1 MASSAAKTNDDKMHY
16 YMEKSDFR
24 HPFSTGEIMPTV
36 SMDEIKKLVG
46 MQLGKRNVKESD
58 RFVEDLGA
66 ESADVAN
73 LVVIVEEKYG
83 ITIKEAEIASIF
95 TPADLLALAQKRAA

>member
-1 MASSAAKTNDDKMHY
+1 M
-16 YMEKSDFR
+16 
-24 HPFSTGEIMPTV
+24 STL

-46 MQLGKRNVKESD
+46 MQLGKRNVNDKD

-73 LVVIVEEKYG
+73 IVATVEEKYG
-83 ITIKEAEIASIF
+83 ITIKETEIARLF
-95 TPADLLALAQKRAA
+95 TPEDLFILIQKRLQ

>member
-1 MASSAAKTNDDKMHY
+1 
-16 YMEKSDFR
+16 
-24 HPFSTGEIMPTV
+24 
-36 SMDEIKKLVG
+36 
-46 MQLGKRNVKESD
+46 
-58 RFVEDLGA
+58 VEDLGA

>member
-1 MASSAAKTNDDKMHY
+1 
-16 YMEKSDFR
+16 
-24 HPFSTGEIMPTV
+24 MPTV

-46 MQLGKRNVKESD
+46 MQLGHRNVNDTS

-73 LVVIVEEKYG
+73 IVATVEEKYS
-83 ITIKEAEIASIF
+83 ITIKEAEIAKIF
-95 TPADLLALAQKRAA
+95 TPADLLALVQERAR

>member
-1 MASSAAKTNDDKMHY
+1 MSA
-16 YMEKSDFR
+16 
-24 HPFSTGEIMPTV
+24 V

-46 MQLGKRNVKESD
+46 LQLGKRNINEND

-73 LVVIVEEKYG
+73 LVSTVEEKYG
-83 ITIKEAEIASIF
+83 ITIKEAEIARLF
-95 TPADLLALAQKRAA
+95 TPTDLLALVQKRTQ